1 MVQETFIRLEQL
13 LKIVPVS
20 KSWIFSSIKAGKFPP
35 NFKIGARASVWKR
48 SAIDKWMAEQAK
60 EVA

>member
-1 MVQETFIRLEQL
+1 MTQEIFIRLEQL

-20 KSWIFSSIKAGKFPP
+20 KSFIFNGIKAGTFPA
-35 NFKIGARASVWKR
+35 NFKIGSRASAWKK
-48 SAIDKWMAEQAK
+48 SDIDKWMQEQTK